1 MLCLRDRV
9 LRRGETTGA
18 VVEAGG
24 SGVSAEGHGGS
35 NFFSGK
41 GVAATGIRKACQ
53 ERGKVGG
60 WEHGQR

>member
-41 GVAATGIRKACQ
+41 GVAATGIRKA
-53 ERGKVGG
+53 
-60 WEHGQR
+60 